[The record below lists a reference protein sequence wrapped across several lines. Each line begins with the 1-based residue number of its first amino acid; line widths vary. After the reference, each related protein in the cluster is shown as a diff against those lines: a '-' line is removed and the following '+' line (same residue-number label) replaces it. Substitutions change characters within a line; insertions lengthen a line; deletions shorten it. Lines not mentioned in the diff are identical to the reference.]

1 MNYNNTG
8 IPMSA
13 KGIDTN
19 ALMDVSR
26 FSSRLKLV
34 IGDES
39 IRSFA
44 KRCTLSAGT
53 VMNYLSGDSYPT
65 LDRLVLIST
74 SANINLTWLVT
85 GIEPPPVKT
94 EGNSGLSKINNG
106 LVNVPQYDLR
116 ASAGNGSLVVSEEP
130 VAQFSFSENWLMKQ
144 GLEGEELSVVPV
156 SGDSMEPT
164 LVDEDLMLVKMIDD
178 PKNARD
184 GVCVI
189 RVDDE
194 ILVKRIQYD
203 FMKEGYHVTSDNSAY
218 SPFFVGKEYHD
229 RFKVIGRMVRVLQR
243 SKMKG

>member
-1 MNYNNTG
+1 M
-8 IPMSA
+8 
-13 KGIDTN
+13 
-19 ALMDVSR
+19 
-26 FSSRLKLV
+26 
-34 IGDES
+34 
-39 IRSFA
+39 
-44 KRCTLSAGT
+44 
-53 VMNYLSGDSYPT
+53 
-65 LDRLVLIST
+65 
-74 SANINLTWLVT
+74 
-85 GIEPPPVKT
+85 
-94 EGNSGLSKINNG
+94 
-106 LVNVPQYDLR
+106 
-116 ASAGNGSLVVSEEP
+116 VVSEEP